1 MPMPSSEI
9 ITIGDEILYGQTLD
23 TNSKWMAFEL
33 DKIGVKVLQIT
44 SIADEEEAI
53 LNTIKVAEQRVG
65 IILITGGLGP
75 TKDDITKKTIAK
87 YFDSK
92 LKINKKALADVTT
105 FFKQRGKELTELNRQ
120 QAAIPGSCKPITNNI
135 GTAPGMWFEKGE
147 KIFVSMPGVPYEMK
161 EMMSQ
166 YVLPIL
172 KNKFNHSAIY
182 HKIVHTVG
190 IGESFLS
197 EKISEWQDQLP
208 ANIGLAWLPTL
219 GTVRLRLT
227 AIGQDEALL
236 KEQTE
241 AEIGKVKHIISKY
254 IFGYDDDT
262 LEKVV
267 GALLRDQNKTIAV
280 AESCTGGYLAHQF
293 TSVAGSSDYFIGSI
307 VAYHNDIKI
316 KELDVKPVSIDM
328 HGVVSEQVV
337 IEMAEGIKKKF
348 QTRIGLSSSG
358 IAGPTGGTHDKPV
371 GTVWIACADERGTVT
386 KKLMLGNDTQAGLPA
401 RLSGGQ
407 ARYKPSQWQAGWT
420 NSSGREKNIKLAA
433 IAALN
438 LVRQRLIENG

>member
-1 MPMPSSEI
+1 MLTLQYHPNNIMTNPTAEI
-9 ITIGDEILYGQTLD
+9 IIIGDEILYGHTLD

-33 DKIGVKVLQIT
+33 DKIGIRVTQIT

-53 LNTIKVAEQRVG
+53 LNTIKAAEQRAG

-92 LKINKKALADVTT
+92 LKINEKALADVTA
-105 FFKQRGKELTELNRQ
+105 FFKQRSKELTELNRQ
-120 QAAIPGSCKPITNNI
+120 QASIPECCKPISNKA

-161 EMMSQ
+161 EMMSEH
-166 YVLPIL
+166 VLPLL
-172 KNKFNHSAIY
+172 KNKFNHSAIF

-197 EKISEWQDQLP
+197 EKISDWQDQLP
-208 ANIGLAWLPTL
+208 SNIGLAWLPTL

-227 AIGQDEALL
+227 ATGQDEALL
-236 KEQTE
+236 KEQIE
-241 AEIGKVKHIISKY
+241 AEIGKAKHIISKY
-254 IFGYDDDT
+254 ILGYDDDT

-267 GALLRDQNKTIAV
+267 GDLLRDQNKTIAV
-280 AESCTGGYLAHQF
+280 AESCTGGYIAHQF

-316 KELDVKPVSIDM
+316 KELDIKLLSIDK

-337 IEMAEGIKKKF
+337 IEMAENIRKKF
-348 QTRIGLSSSG
+348 KTDIGLSCSG
-358 IAGPTGGTHDKPV
+358 IAGPTGGTLDKPV
-371 GTVWIACADERGTVT
+371 GTIWIACADERGIFA
-386 KKLMLGNDTQAGLPA
+386 KKLNLGSD
-401 RLSGGQ
+401 
-407 ARYKPSQWQAGWT
+407 
-420 NSSGREKNIKLAA
+420 REKNIKLAA
-433 IAALN
+433 IAAIN
-438 LVRQRLIENG
+438 LVRLRLIDT

>member
-1 MPMPSSEI
+1 MTMLSSEI

-33 DKIGVKVLQIT
+33 DKIGVKVIQIT
-44 SIADEEEAI
+44 SIADKEEAI
-53 LNTIKVAEQRVG
+53 LDTIKAAEQRAG

-92 LKINKKALADVTT
+92 LKTNKKALADVTA
-105 FFKQRGKELTELNRQ
+105 FFKQRGKELTELNRE
-120 QAAIPGSCKPITNNI
+120 QAAIPECCKAITNKA

-166 YVLPIL
+166 YVLPSL

-227 AIGQDEALL
+227 ATAQHVGGGHARPLQKQIEIEIEKL
-236 KEQTE
+236 KN
-241 AEIGKVKHIISKY
+241 IISKY

-267 GALLRDQNKTIAV
+267 GDLLRDQNKTIAA

-316 KELDVKPVSIDM
+316 KELDVKPVSIDRY
-328 HGVVSEQVV
+328 GVVSEQVV

-348 QTRIGLSSSG
+348 QTGIGLSSSG
-358 IAGPTGGTHDKPV
+358 IAGPAGGTHDKPV

-386 KKLMLGNDTQAGLPA
+386 KKLMLGNDIKAGLPA
-401 RLSGGQ
+401 R
-407 ARYKPSQWQAGWT
+407 YKLSQWQAGGT
-420 NSSGREKNIKLAA
+420 NSLGREKNIKLAA

-438 LVRQRLIENG
+438 LVRQRLVESG